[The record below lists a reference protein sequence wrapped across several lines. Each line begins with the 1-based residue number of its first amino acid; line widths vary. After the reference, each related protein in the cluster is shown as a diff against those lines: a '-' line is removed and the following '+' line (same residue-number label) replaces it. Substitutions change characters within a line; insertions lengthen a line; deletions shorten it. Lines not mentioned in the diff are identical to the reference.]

1 MIFCSFI
8 KKVFKICKLH
18 IKSQEILRK
27 NAHRFDNLPTT
38 KSETITITTQHGPR
52 ESCVSCLT
60 SLQHWL
66 CKDQTNRVTA

>member
-52 ESCVSCLT
+52 ESCV
-60 SLQHWL
+60 
-66 CKDQTNRVTA
+66 